1 MERRKGGGGRWNL
14 FSNTPSGISHS
25 WAWHFKLTLNVCFF
39 TFCHFCHKWT
49 KFYFIDKPLMHKMQK
64 TTLKQVLS
72 NWSFCK
78 TNSWN
83 LVIFFFENN
92 MLNPKST
99 WSSKTSQWKDLEVI
113 KGYKLIRLYIRVCTT
128 WLTYC
133 PDGLSYNVLIK
144 VPRVSF

>member
-1 MERRKGGGGRWNL
+1 MERKKGGGGGESFFKFFLLEFLTAGLDILNL
-14 FSNTPSGISHS
+14 PWMFVFLRF
-25 WAWHFKLTLNVCFF
+25 A
-39 TFCHFCHKWT
+39 TFLHKWT
-49 KFYFIDKPLMHKMQK
+49 KFYFIDKPLMHKMQN

-83 LVIFFFENN
+83 LVIFLFENN

-113 KGYKLIRLYIRVCTT
+113 KGYKLIRLYIRVCMT